1 MDTSYGFFEFSPDN
15 LSCYIAYQ
23 TNTYLSHIK
32 RKPQLTYLAN
42 YLENFP
48 KNRKKVYFLYENE
61 YIDQHYIEDYSVYY
75 SRCFNNYKKVC
86 SRIHFFYSIDNYEDC
101 RKQLSNAL
109 KGETNTLI
117 ADENYLG
124 FIVIRPIPETF
135 LAKMC
140 LKPYYE
146 LNNKHDK
153 FLINKNYKVSL
164 FGIKLSV
171 STIACQEQ
179 DKVVSAC
186 ATTAIWTFLNAH
198 PKKDLNNLPSS
209 SSITASAYS
218 ELSNYSRDFPNRG
231 LSIEMMC
238 NSLKRYELSPEYFQF
253 INQDTDEVTNKR
265 MSQRKMNLFKEYIY
279 SYSSSNHPLIL
290 GVEIKD
296 KETGKVKG
304 LHAVTIVGYSL
315 SKENTISE
323 FISHKLEKIYVHD
336 DRFGP
341 FLKVIIENDNF
352 EVKLDVNEEVTKNAS
367 LLDEVYNPDNLIIGV
382 YHKIRIPYSHI
393 KNTIID
399 FNTAMKKYIKEKN
412 FLEIV
417 ELFDEFKWDIQIIE
431 NNELKEYIQKNTNIK
446 DKEKY
451 LIKSWPKYIW
461 SVTAYLEK
469 QELFKILFD
478 ATDIEQGDV
487 FIDMMPLCNE
497 GNTIIEKYIKDYC
510 VEKLSYNPSEQYSD
524 SSFSGIVKYFRKK
537 ETHEETLKKLFGY
550 LKIPKY
556 LHKIE
561 LQNDEIIDKCEARLN
576 FENTYKLKTEL
587 EKGEQYI
594 WVIDK
599 DGFLCIGIESK
610 KLLGGHPTLTN
621 GMPARIGGELI
632 HIKGNKWEVN
642 SSSGRYSKEYE
653 TYEKDIYL
661 KNAIKYKF
669 NLLFPENEFILKD
682 SK

>member
-1 MDTSYGFFEFSPDN
+1 LDTSYGFFEFSPDN

-48 KNRKKVYFLYENE
+48 KEGKKIYFLYENE

-101 RKQLSNAL
+101 RKQLSAAL
-109 KGETNTLI
+109 KGEINTLI
-117 ADENYLG
+117 TDENYLG

-171 STIACQEQ
+171 STIASQEQ

-198 PKKDLNNLPSS
+198 PKKDLNNLPSL
-209 SSITASAYS
+209 SSITSSAYS

-231 LSIEMMC
+231 LSIEMIC

-253 INQDTDEVTNKR
+253 INQNEDEIINKR

-279 SYSSSNHPLIL
+279 SYCSSNHPLIL
-290 GVEIKD
+290 GVEIRD
-296 KETGKVKG
+296 KETAKVKG
-304 LHAVTIVGYSL
+304 LHAVTIVGYGL
-315 SKENTISE
+315 SKEDNVSE
-323 FISHKLEKIYVHD
+323 FISHRLEKIYVHD

-352 EVKLDVNEEVTKNAS
+352 EVKLDVNGEVTKKAS

-399 FNTAMKKYIKEKN
+399 FNTAIKKYIKEKN

-417 ELFDEFKWDIQIIE
+417 ELFNEFKWDIQIIE

-461 SVTAYLEK
+461 SVTVYLEE
-469 QELFKILFD
+469 QELFQILFD

-487 FIDMMPLCNE
+487 FIDMLPLCNV

-510 VEKLSYNPSEQYSD
+510 IEKLGYNPSEQYSD
-524 SSFSGIVKYFRKK
+524 SSFSGIVKFFRKK

-576 FENTYKLKTEL
+576 FESTYQLKTQL
-587 EKGEQYI
+587 EKGSQYI

-599 DGFLCIGIESK
+599 DGFLCIGIESDK
-610 KLLGGHPTLTN
+610 HKGGHPTLTN

-632 HIKGNKWEVN
+632 YEKDNIWKIN

-653 TYEKDIYL
+653 SEEKDIYL
-661 KNAIKYKF
+661 NNAIKFKF
-669 NLLFPENEFILKD
+669 NLLFPDYEFIKTD
-682 SK
+682 